1 MNTVFADFR
10 HIMCIYTTYLNNVIV
25 PTCFSPL
32 VLSLIP
38 RYFGSGLYNQYNN
51 TCSSRILSCTHLV
64 EQYTIAPWLPKCLQ
78 GAPHQL
84 VHGGRAKNV
93 IECFFFAYFG
103 SNLENF

>member
-84 VHGGRAKNV
+84 VHGGRVKNV
-93 IECFFFAYFG
+93 IECFSPYLG